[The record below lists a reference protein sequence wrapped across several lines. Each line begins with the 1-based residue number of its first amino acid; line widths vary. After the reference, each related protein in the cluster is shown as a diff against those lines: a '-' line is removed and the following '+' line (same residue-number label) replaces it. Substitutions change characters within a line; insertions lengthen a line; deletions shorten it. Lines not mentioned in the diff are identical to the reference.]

1 MWVRVGA
8 AAPTMSTMFG
18 TTALL
23 GGLGL
28 GFLVAAQVGP
38 IWLLCARTALRFGLV
53 PALAV
58 GLGAAVVDFLY
69 ACLGVAGAAG
79 MLRVNGLRVVLGL
92 VGVGVLVWLGGRTLW
107 CALRVRSG
115 METETEVASAWT
127 ALRTSLVATASNP
140 LTIASWAAIFA
151 AASTAR
157 FTDQASD
164 TVALLVGI
172 GLGSLAWHVVLS
184 VGMRLVRGRLGER
197 GLRLVDGLA
206 GAGMLGYAGLLGLRT
221 LTDS

>member
-1 MWVRVGA
+1 MA
-8 AAPTMSTMFG
+8 SMFA

-23 GGLGL
+23 TGLGL

-38 IWLLCARTALRFGLV
+38 IWLLCARTALRFGLL

-79 MLRVNGLRVVLGL
+79 LLRLTGLRVALGL
-92 VGVGVLVWLGGRTLW
+92 LGACVLLWLGGRTLW
-107 CALRVRSG
+107 SALRVRAG
-115 METETEVASAWT
+115 METDTEVASAWA
-127 ALRTSLVATASNP
+127 ALRTSLIATASNP

-157 FTDQASD
+157 FTDGAAD
-164 TVALLVGI
+164 TVGLLLGV

-184 VGMRLVRGRLGER
+184 VGMRLAGRRIGER
-197 GLRLVDGLA
+197 GLRAVDALA
-206 GAGMLGYAGLLGLRT
+206 GAGMIGYAGLLGVRT
-221 LTDS
+221 LADA